1 MTGRGAASGL
11 LVLSVLA
18 LPMVALPVLADP
30 APDDRL
36 LDIAF
41 AESRAACAAQGGVLD
56 LSEVPISR
64 VDLTGDGMADLIVSE
79 EGAFCGP
86 DLGYLGGSGGPRLH
100 AIIGEHVQTL
110 GNGNWLVQQARFVIE
125 GEEVDPL
132 PYLLVLLH
140 GSACDSF
147 GAAPCL
153 IAYAWDGT
161 RLISVGDF
169 QP

>member
-1 MTGRGAASGL
+1 MSARFCWAGL
-11 LVLSVLA
+11 LAVL
-18 LPMVALPVLADP
+18 VAPALADD
-30 APDDRL
+30 AQLDDPL
-36 LDIAF
+36 LAAAF

-56 LSEVPISR
+56 LSAVPITR
-64 VDLTGDGMADLIVSE
+64 VDLTGNGEADRIVSE

-86 DLGYLGGSGGPRLH
+86 DLGFLGGSGGPRLH

-110 GNGNWLVQQARFVIE
+110 GNGLWLVQEARFVSE
-125 GEEVDPL
+125 GEELDAL

-153 IAYAWDGT
+153 IAYAWDGE
-161 RLISVGDF
+161 RLISASDF